1 MKKFSFLMLILAAVG
16 FVSCEDNVDNTVK
29 ESITIAV
36 DKTEIVNDGVSAAT
50 FTVIK
55 SSVES
60 GSVDV
65 TAECKFYNAVTGDPL
80 SGNKFTATE
89 FGEYSFYAM
98 YGALK
103 SENTVTVTVKQATAP
118 EEKPVAELKASKSS
132 IIADGADEVVF
143 SVFVDGVDV
152 TAEATIAFEDGGKLK
167 GNTFT
172 TTAAGVYTFYAYTDN
187 SLPSSVVEVVAEAV
201 VEEEKPIVLT
211 ASKSEIEANGVD
223 TIVFTVSQDGA
234 DVTMECAIYA
244 NGAPINGNRF
254 ATYEAGS
261 YTIYATK
268 GSVTSNEIVVTAT
281 PVTDSGKTIVFA
293 EGVTLTSGWY
303 DVNKVGQ
310 GDNGDIQMCWAA
322 SSSNMIQWW
331 QDRYVAAGNTLPST
345 AITGPG
351 ANGVY
356 ELALMD
362 MFHSEWD
369 NSLGGHTH
377 EAIPWYFE
385 GKLNGGECASAGS
398 QATPKSEGG
407 YWKSIWDSEIY
418 PNIYHGYN
426 NVIVPGVIEYN
437 DIYITSFNNYYIWG
451 NGTEY
456 LGKERLKIFSD
467 LVVEA
472 FKHGM
477 ASMTVNLNEKF
488 TALSHATT
496 LWGYEVDN
504 ATGLLTRV
512 WITDSDDLISEPKGQ
527 ILHEYQVSIGEGK
540 SQVKLTSDSVR
551 YGAVY
556 AVAICP
562 FSGYGTGDQN

>member
-1 MKKFSFLMLILAAVG
+1 MKRFSFLMLLLAAVG

-89 FGEYSFYAM
+89 LGEYSFYAM

-152 TAEATIAFEDGGKLK
+152 TAEATIAFEDGGQLK

-211 ASKSEIEANGVD
+211 ATKTEIEANGVD
-223 TIVFTVSQDGA
+223 AIVFTVSQDGV
-234 DVTMECAIYA
+234 DVTSECTLYA
-244 NGAPINGNRF
+244 NGSPVNGNRF

-261 YTIYATK
+261 YTVYGK
-268 GSVTSNEIVVTAT
+268 KNSLTSNEIVVTAT
-281 PVTDSGKTIVFA
+281 PAVDRGKTVVFA
-293 EGVTLTSGWY
+293 EGVTLNSGWY
-303 DVNKVGQ
+303 DVNKVGS
-310 GDNGDIQMCWAA
+310 GDNGDINMCWAA
-322 SSSNMIQWW
+322 ASSNMIQWF
-331 QDRYVAAGNTLPST
+331 QDRYVAAGKTLPST
-345 AITGPG
+345 AVTGPG
-351 ANGVY
+351 RDGTY

-362 MFHSEWD
+362 VFHSQWN
-369 NSLGGHTH
+369 NSKGGHM
-377 EAIPWYFE
+377 EQAIPWYFE
-385 GKLNGGECASAGS
+385 GVLNGGEFASPGS
-398 QATPKSEGG
+398 QAVPKTDGG
-407 YWKSIWDSEIY
+407 YWKDVWSDITPY
-418 PNIYHGYN
+418 MYCGYEST
-426 NVIVPGVIEYN
+426 VGYTAC
-437 DIYITSFNNYYIWG
+437 YNNYYLWG
-451 NGTEY
+451 NGTS
-456 LGKERLKIFSD
+456 LVGVDRLKYFSD

-472 FKHGM
+472 FEHGM
-477 ASMTVNLNEKF
+477 AGLTISLAANL
-488 TALSHATT
+488 LSAHHATT
-496 LWGYEVDN
+496 LWGYEIDN
-504 ATGLLTRV
+504 TTGLLTRL
-512 WITDSDDLISEPKGQ
+512 WITDSDDLITEPKDQ
-527 ILHEYQVSIGEGK
+527 LLNEYSVSIGDGK
-540 SQVKLTSDSVR
+540 SQIKLTGNTR
-551 YGAVY
+551 YGACYIVSLH
-556 AVAICP
+556 P
-562 FSGYGTGDQN
+562 LSGYGIGE